1 MFSDSQNCAWMRE
14 GARSLIYP
22 RCVTNASQFYIPQDQ
37 ELPVPSE
44 QCPEPQ
50 AGTFVTELTTQ
61 IRSSQ
66 WQALMN
72 RLLWNQRAAWP
83 TSHLSSKIS
92 AFLLLYGLLGKTKKK
107 HTQTLKEIYL
117 LYCKQISLCAK
128 IDAVIDMQEKSQPLN
143 RSPEQGVRILH
154 LFQDRG
160 PPDQKDFSGA
170 LILHT

>member
-1 MFSDSQNCAWMRE
+1 MAYW
-14 GARSLIYP
+14 
-22 RCVTNASQFYIPQDQ
+22 
-37 ELPVPSE
+37 
-44 QCPEPQ
+44 
-50 AGTFVTELTTQ
+50 
-61 IRSSQ
+61 
-66 WQALMN
+66 
-72 RLLWNQRAAWP
+72 
-83 TSHLSSKIS
+83 
-92 AFLLLYGLLGKTKKK
+92 GKQKKNT

-154 LFQDRG
+154 LFQDHG